1 MKNEFKII
9 QENEIYW
16 LAQNGKRF
24 HSRAVCCLLPYDKY
38 CLKGT
43 KYDVREKFNNNMHAW
58 ANATW
63 KQISE
68 IGFTTVGAW
77 SDDAIYSLGQP
88 HTRVAWLAKEGGAER
103 LMDVFSEKYADEL
116 FQDAV
121 ENILPYKG
129 ESGLIG
135 WFANNELP
143 WYGEHGWPTDPTRTL
158 FDRYIA
164 LDEEQVG
171 KRVILEFIKGFY
183 SNSIEKFLVDW
194 DIEIKSFDE
203 LKSPVKLTPR
213 NFNAKLLKNKWT
225 GVIAEKY
232 FSLAKKAIEEN
243 DPGSM
248 FLGIR
253 FAGNTPRAVF
263 EVCAKYVDIISLNY
277 YRKDAVV
284 DTKFIDNVYYITKKP
299 IMITEFSFRA
309 MENMSGDCNSK
320 GADVTVQTQD
330 DRAAAYVKYC
340 ETMAQ
345 LPYVIGWD
353 WFQYYDQPPGG
364 RFDGENSNYGLV
376 SIDGTLYKK
385 LSEAMK
391 DLNEKAD
398 KIHEETS
405 YPLPDAFDENA
416 WYEQRPV
423 KVRKSNNGEFNP
435 VIWHDFLS
443 EIIDENKIKGS
454 YDNIND
460 ALLDISLNDGLNLNF
475 DTGIGWGCIVDLMP
489 ALSQLKSDGSID
501 ILGANSLI
509 LNANVSEN
517 IGFTIQIKESG
528 SGELGE
534 QYYVGVDGADGETF
548 NSLEARGNGV
558 TKEYIFPLSLF
569 QLCDSHGNQRGN
581 CTIDLQSVKSVTL
594 HLPGDQGKGKIKI
607 NCVEFI

>member
-1 MKNEFKII
+1 MKNEFTIV
-9 QENEIYW
+9 QENGKFW
-16 LAQNGKRF
+16 LARNGKKF

-43 KYDVREKFNNNMHAW
+43 KYDVQKKYNNDIEVW
-58 ANATW
+58 AKATW
-63 KQISE
+63 DQISE

-77 SDDAIYSLGQP
+77 SDDAIYSLGKP

-103 LMDVFSEKYADEL
+103 LMDVFSKKYADEL
-116 FQDAV
+116 FQDAI

-129 ESGLIG
+129 EPGLIG

-164 LDEEQVG
+164 LGENQAG
-171 KRVILEFIKGFY
+171 KKAILEFVKDFY
-183 SNSIEKFLVDW
+183 SNSIEEFLEDW
-194 DIEIKSFDE
+194 ETEKKSFEE
-203 LKSPVKLTPR
+203 LKKPVKLTPK
-213 NFNAKLLKNKWT
+213 NLNAKLLKNKWT
-225 GVIAEKY
+225 GVVAEKY

-243 DPGSM
+243 DPGTM

-277 YRKDAVV
+277 YRKDADV

-309 MENMSGDCNSK
+309 MENNSGDCNSK
-320 GADVTVQTQD
+320 GADVTVQTQA

-340 ETMAQ
+340 KTMAQ

-364 RFDGENSNYGLV
+364 RFDGENSNYGVV
-376 SIDGTLYKK
+376 SIDGTLYKE
-385 LSEAMK
+385 LSESMK
-391 DLNEKAD
+391 SLNEKAD
-398 KIHEETS
+398 KIHAES
-405 YPLPDAFDENA
+405 SFLLPKKFDENG

-423 KVRKSNNGEFNP
+423 KIRKENTNNFTDIIWQEFLP
-435 VIWHDFLS
+435 DKIDKIECSHDS
-443 EIIDENKIKGS
+443 V
-454 YDNIND
+454 ND
-460 ALLDISLNDGLNLNF
+460 ASIDFSVQNKELEINY
-475 DTGIGWGCIVDLMP
+475 DTGKGWGCTVDLLP
-489 ALSQLKSDGSID
+489 DLPNLKSDGSTN
-501 ILGANSLI
+501 ILGSNRLI
-509 LNANVSEN
+509 LTANIPEN
-517 IGFTIQIKESG
+517 TGFTIQIKESG

-534 QYYVGVDGADGETF
+534 QYYLGVDGADGETF
-548 NSLEARGNGV
+548 NSLEARGIGK
-558 TKEYIFPLSLF
+558 TQEYIFPFSLF

-581 CTIDLQSVKSVTL
+581 SIIDLQSIKSFTL
-594 HLPGDQGKGKIKI
+594 HLPGEQGSGIIKI
-607 NCVEFI
+607 EELKVS